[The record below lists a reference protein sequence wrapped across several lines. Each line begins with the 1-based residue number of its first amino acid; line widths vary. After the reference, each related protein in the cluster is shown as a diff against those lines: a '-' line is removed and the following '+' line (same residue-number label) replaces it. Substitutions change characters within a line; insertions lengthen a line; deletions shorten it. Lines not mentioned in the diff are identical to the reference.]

1 MEIHTIALLEMSH
14 SVILSAIERLI
25 DCKSWR
31 KLIVTLDM
39 VVTTKITMRKM
50 RKEKLKQKR

>member
-14 SVILSAIERLI
+14 FVILYAIERLI

-31 KLIVTLDM
+31 RLIVTLDM
-39 VVTTKITMRKM
+39 VVTTKITMRKKTVLRM
-50 RKEKLKQKR
+50 IRRR

>member
-1 MEIHTIALLEMSH
+1 MEIHTTALLEMSH

-39 VVTTKITMRKM
+39 VVTTKITMRK
-50 RKEKLKQKR
+50 EKLIQMRRS